1 MTTKRLRITD
11 AAIERHRADGA
22 VSRLRDE
29 RYTLELRFRKDRSAN
44 IAATWWLV
52 NKRKHNGRDGK
63 AVWEKLGTWP
73 QMSASALLKKLPH
86 KLASLATNQTDV
98 VTEWATFADVLT
110 WYLDHAQQSRQISAT
125 RRSAVKSVINRH
137 LLPRVG
143 ALPLQGVKKH
153 QLKTALIWPLQAEYA
168 KRTVKSYFAILK
180 AAFHQAAR
188 EELLTTNPLS
198 VIQLSDFMSTKAD
211 PNEGR
216 LHPPMVAPLLDR
228 LQAMTW
234 RERILPLL
242 QLTHGTRI
250 RETRLARWSHIDWEN
265 RTWRIPAKNAKNGE
279 ALILPLTDQVLAMLD
294 RHRETQSEG
303 TLYIIPASQ
312 SGKAP
317 ISKDKANDL
326 YQIISEGEW
335 TSHDCRKLARSRL
348 ADLGV
353 DKFVGERLLNHKMR
367 DLDQAYIHTTTEH
380 LKREA
385 LATYHAWL
393 DTQGF
398 FIFHGKTIGRSKK
411 QTTAMQ
417 TAGWL

>member
-11 AAIERHRADGA
+11 AAIKRHRDNET
-22 VSRLRDE
+22 VTRLRDE
-29 RYTLELRFRKDRSAN
+29 RYSVELRFRKDREAS

-52 NKRKHNGRDGK
+52 DKRKHNGRRGK

-73 QMSASALLKKLPH
+73 QLTAEALFKKLPL
-86 KLASLATNQTDV
+86 KLASLATEQANV
-98 VTEWATFADVLT
+98 VTDWSTFADVLT
-110 WYLDHAQQSRQISAT
+110 WYLDHVRQSRQITPT
-125 RRSAVKSVINRH
+125 RRSAVKSVVNRH
-137 LLPRVG
+137 LLPSVG
-143 ALPLQGVKKH
+143 DLPLNGVKKH
-153 QLKTALIWPLQAEYA
+153 HLKTALIWPLQAQYA

-188 EELLTTNPLS
+188 EELLAFNPLS
-198 VIQLSDFMSTKAD
+198 VVQLSDFMNTKTD

-216 LHPPMVAPLLDR
+216 LHPPMVAPLFER
-228 LQAMTW
+228 LQGMTY
-234 RERILPLL
+234 REQMLPLL

-250 RETRLARWSHIDWEN
+250 RETRLARWSHIDWDN

-279 ALILPLTDQVLAMLD
+279 ALILPLTEQVLALLLQ
-294 RHRETQSEG
+294 HRERQ
-303 TLYIIPASQ
+303 PAGSLFIVPGSQ
-312 SGKAP
+312 DGKSP
-317 ISKDKANDL
+317 IGKDPANDL
-326 YQIISEGEW
+326 YQAISDGEW

>member
-11 AAIERHRADGA
+11 AAIKRHRDNPAIA
-22 VSRLRDE
+22 RLRDE
-29 RYTLELRFRKDRSAN
+29 RYSVELRFRRHRHAS
-44 IAATWWLV
+44 IAATWWLID
-52 NKRKHNGRDGK
+52 KRTRPGQPKK
-63 AVWEKLGTWP
+63 ARWEKLGTWP
-73 QMSASALLKKLPH
+73 QLTAEALFKQLPH
-86 KLASLATNQTDV
+86 KMACLAAGIEDV
-98 VTEWATFADVLT
+98 VTEWTTFADVLT
-110 WYLDHAQQSRQISAT
+110 WYLDHVTQSRQIT
-125 RRSAVKSVINRH
+125 PGRRSAVKSVVLNH

-143 ALPLQGVKKH
+143 TLPLQGVRKH
-153 QLKTALIWPLQAEYA
+153 QLKDALIWPLQATYA
-168 KRTVKSYFAILK
+168 KRTVKSYFAMLK
-180 AAFHQAAR
+180 AAFNQAAR
-188 EELLTTNPLS
+188 EELLASNPLS

-211 PNEGR
+211 PNESR
-216 LHPPMVAPLLDR
+216 LHPPMVAPLLNT
-228 LQAMTW
+228 LQARPWT
-234 RERILPLL
+234 ERILPLL
-242 QLTHGTRI
+242 QLTHATRI
-250 RETRLARWSHIDWEN
+250 RETRLARWSHIDWDE

-279 ALILPLTDQVLAMLD
+279 ALSLPLTDQALAMLAQ
-294 RHRETQSEG
+294 HRQAQ
-303 TLYIIPASQ
+303 PAGALFIVPGSRD
-312 SGKAP
+312 GKRP
-317 ISKDKANDL
+317 LSKDRANDL
-326 YQIISEGEW
+326 YQAISAREW

-411 QTTAMQ
+411 QTAAMQ